1 MELNIIK
8 NTEPAPKL
16 GSRFGQNVEPKGTYV
31 RQNTNFVPDGWIE
44 GKAVI
49 NNPLYIDITDDTQ
62 IEYKRDLAKQY
73 KAKGEK
79 LTNILMSKGYDAIIT
94 KYPDGKFGEIVLF
107 SKSNFMMTEN
117 NTKTLIKKMLNE
129 ALNEE
134 DYKVS
139 HKASNRNSGS
149 IHKFN
154 KYFKGVEVKDF
165 EDLKYPKD
173 DSAETR
179 KEILKIKSIDIDMSF
194 VKKCDD
200 IKKMFKDYF
209 RENDL
214 DFPEILVSD
223 IINGSAHLLMGVK
236 KNYLRPRPNKLAKEL
251 GIEFDFVDLSTAKT
265 PSFPSG
271 HATQSHLLANIL
283 SDMFP
288 KHKKSFEKMADD
300 ISMSRMMAKVHY
312 PSDIE
317 AGNKMA
323 DVLYKRYKKNNTS
336 S

>member
-1 MELNIIK
+1 MKLEIIK
-8 NTEPAPKL
+8 NTKAAPNM
-16 GSRFGQNVEPKGTYV
+16 GPTFGQDVEPTGTYV
-31 RQNTNFVPDGWIE
+31 REKTNFVPDGWIE
-44 GKAVI
+44 GSAII

-73 KAKGEK
+73 KAKGGK
-79 LTNILMSKGYDAIIT
+79 LTNTLMSKGYDAIIT

-107 SKSNFMMTEN
+107 SKSNFMMIEN
-117 NTKTLIKKMLNE
+117 NTKTLIKKMLKE
-129 ALNEE
+129 GLSEGK
-134 DYKVS
+134 YKGS
-139 HKASNRNSGS
+139 HKAPNRNSGS

-154 KYFKGVEVKDF
+154 KYFKGVEIKDF

-179 KEILKIKSIDIDMSF
+179 KEILKIKSIDINMAF

-200 IKKMFKDYF
+200 MKKMFKDYF
-209 RENDL
+209 MENDL

-223 IINGSAHLLMGVK
+223 ILNGSAYLLLGVK
-236 KNYLRPRPNKLAKEL
+236 NFYRRPRPNKLAKEL
-251 GIEFDFVDLSTAKT
+251 GIEFEFVDLSTTKT

-317 AGNKMA
+317 TGNKMG
-323 DVLYKRYKKNNTS
+323 DVLYKQYKKNNKS
-336 S
+336 